1 MTMPVQPG
9 DILLGKY
16 RVEHVLGQG
25 GMGVVVAATHL
36 DLAELFAIKFLLPE
50 ALESDQA
57 VERFLREARA
67 AARLKGEHVAK
78 VHDVG
83 RLESG
88 APYMVMEHLEGMD
101 LDKVGRA
108 HGPLPVEEAV
118 LYVLQACDAVA
129 EAHARG
135 IVHRDLKPA
144 NLFLTQRHDGTAC
157 VKVLDFGISK
167 QRTQDSLE
175 LTTTGMVLGSPLYMS
190 PEQMIRSKEVDLRS
204 DIWSMGVVLYKLL
217 TGHAPFQ
224 AETLT
229 ELVGRVLQ
237 DTPMRPSQLRPDL
250 SRALDAIVLRC
261 LKKRPEQRF
270 ATMDALAAALR
281 SLPLGPAVTLG
292 RTALGS
298 ARQLSQVIL
307 ETPTLVAGS
316 TPEVNTITTW
326 VRTRAAASWRGET
339 KVVAGAIAAL
349 ALLGGGGAWLGL
361 RGHAA
366 EASRTEPVASLT
378 ALVSPPSAALRPP
391 KVPAASE
398 AIADVAPAEP
408 VMQAAD
414 APQPRATAKA
424 VTALLPPAAR
434 RNPASEKSMAP
445 LDKPSSKPLST
456 TTAKTA
462 AIPTRAP
469 PKYESM
475 F

>member
-1 MTMPVQPG
+1 MAVPVHPG

-101 LDKVGRA
+101 LDKLERA
-108 HGPLPVEEAV
+108 RGPLPVEEAV

-144 NLFLTQRHDGTAC
+144 NLFLTRRHDGTAC
-157 VKVLDFGISK
+157 IKVLDFGISK
-167 QRTQDSLE
+167 QRTQDNLE

-217 TGHAPFQ
+217 TGRAPFQ

-250 SRALDAIVLRC
+250 SRALDGIVLRC

-281 SLPLGPAVTLG
+281 SLPLGPAVTQG
-292 RTALGS
+292 RTAFGS
-298 ARQLSQVIL
+298 ARQLSQVML
-307 ETPTLVAGS
+307 ETPALVPRG
-316 TPEVNTITTW
+316 TPEVNTVTTW
-326 VRTRAAASWRGET
+326 VRAPAAAPWRRET
-339 KVVAGAIAAL
+339 KVVASAIAAL

-361 RGHAA
+361 RGHTA
-366 EASRTEPVASLT
+366 EASWPEPVASST
-378 ALVSPPSAALRPP
+378 AQVPPPSVALSPPKAPEVSAP
-391 KVPAASE
+391 
-398 AIADVAPAEP
+398 IDDVAPAEP

-414 APQPRATAKA
+414 APHPRATGKA
-424 VTALLPPAAR
+424 ATAPRPPAVK
-434 RNPASEKSMAP
+434 PFVKAP
-445 LDKPSSKPLST
+445 SVTTPTTVRSPST
-456 TTAKTA
+456 DEQM
-462 AIPTRAP
+462 
-469 PKYESM
+469 Y
-475 F
+475 